1 MQRRARESAGPAV
14 TSATGGTEHVRRRHA
29 KIDCH
34 TRQNPA
40 YRSARYLEFPTALHT
55 AGRFCIAG
63 RYLLY
68 LRRGGSQDKRL
79 QILTVLVCE
88 LPAGVPYSA
97 RYVVCTRYSA
107 VNTRFAGNTEST
119 GSQPARYTVY
129 TTCLPR
135 RRASAG
141 NRDPQTSFATVLEA
155 RALHVLY
162 KELKTRKTFGGVL
175 SCRGHSAESS
185 AAVRRP
191 GHGHASSLKM
201 TGRSPSLQLQMATPG
216 FLIQSP

>member
-162 KELKTRKTFGGVL
+162 N
-175 SCRGHSAESS
+175 AP
-185 AAVRRP
+185 RRIK
-191 GHGHASSLKM
+191 SLKPGKHSGAYCPAEATRPNHPRRFAAPV
-201 TGRSPSLQLQMATPG
+201 TGTP
-216 FLIQSP
+216 PV